1 MSISKIELL
10 ENEFEKNEE
19 KIDLLECECDKLWG
33 ELVEAQAKVRNI
45 TDIKNNLKNVNE
57 KINKKIIKLK
67 KKIIILYSNILMNNK
82 RSEYNR
88 NYYEKHREE
97 IIKKHLEYYHENKEY
112 INNRNKEYFVNY
124 YQQNKQRI
132 LTRVQNNYYL
142 KVGRIKKPEKIKI
155 KNEILENNIVISL
168 MD

>member
-1 MSISKIELL
+1 MNKSSLKTKVFIKPLAL
-10 ENEFEKNEE
+10 ACA
-19 KIDLLECECDKLWG
+19 CEC
-33 ELVEAQAKVRNI
+33 
-45 TDIKNNLKNVNE
+45 
-57 KINKKIIKLK
+57 
-67 KKIIILYSNILMNNK
+67 K

-88 NYYEKHREE
+88 NYYEKHRDE

-112 INNRNKEYFVNY
+112 INNRNKEYFINY

-142 KVGRIKKPEKIKI
+142 KVGRLKKPDRIII

>member
-1 MSISKIELL
+1 MNKSSLACA
-10 ENEFEKNEE
+10 
-19 KIDLLECECDKLWG
+19 CEG
-33 ELVEAQAKVRNI
+33 
-45 TDIKNNLKNVNE
+45 
-57 KINKKIIKLK
+57 
-67 KKIIILYSNILMNNK
+67 K

-88 NYYEKHREE
+88 NYYQKHRDE

-142 KVGRIKKPEKIKI
+142 KVGRLKKPDRIII

>member
-1 MSISKIELL
+1 
-10 ENEFEKNEE
+10 
-19 KIDLLECECDKLWG
+19 
-33 ELVEAQAKVRNI
+33 
-45 TDIKNNLKNVNE
+45 
-57 KINKKIIKLK
+57 
-67 KKIIILYSNILMNNK
+67 MNNKSSLACACEGK

-88 NYYEKHREE
+88 NYYQKHRDE

-142 KVGRIKKPEKIKI
+142 KVGRSKKPDRIILDPSGSIKSSTL
-155 KNEILENNIVISL
+155 KNVILENNIVISL

>member
-1 MSISKIELL
+1 M
-10 ENEFEKNEE
+10 
-19 KIDLLECECDKLWG
+19 
-33 ELVEAQAKVRNI
+33 
-45 TDIKNNLKNVNE
+45 
-57 KINKKIIKLK
+57 
-67 KKIIILYSNILMNNK
+67 NK

-88 NYYEKHREE
+88 NYYEKHRDE

-142 KVGRIKKPEKIKI
+142 KVGRSKKPERIII

>member
-1 MSISKIELL
+1 M
-10 ENEFEKNEE
+10 
-19 KIDLLECECDKLWG
+19 
-33 ELVEAQAKVRNI
+33 
-45 TDIKNNLKNVNE
+45 
-57 KINKKIIKLK
+57 
-67 KKIIILYSNILMNNK
+67 NK

-142 KVGRIKKPEKIKI
+142 KVGRLKKPDRIILDPSGSIKSSTL

>member
-1 MSISKIELL
+1 M
-10 ENEFEKNEE
+10 
-19 KIDLLECECDKLWG
+19 
-33 ELVEAQAKVRNI
+33 
-45 TDIKNNLKNVNE
+45 
-57 KINKKIIKLK
+57 
-67 KKIIILYSNILMNNK
+67 NK

-88 NYYEKHREE
+88 NYYEKHRDE

-142 KVGRIKKPEKIKI
+142 KVGRLKKPDRIII
-155 KNEILENNIVISL
+155 KNENLENNIVISL
-168 MD
+168 MDKK

>member
-1 MSISKIELL
+1 M
-10 ENEFEKNEE
+10 
-19 KIDLLECECDKLWG
+19 
-33 ELVEAQAKVRNI
+33 
-45 TDIKNNLKNVNE
+45 
-57 KINKKIIKLK
+57 
-67 KKIIILYSNILMNNK
+67 LYSNILMNNK

-88 NYYEKHREE
+88 NYYEKHRDE

-142 KVGRIKKPEKIKI
+142 KVGRLKKPDRIII

>member
-1 MSISKIELL
+1 
-10 ENEFEKNEE
+10 
-19 KIDLLECECDKLWG
+19 
-33 ELVEAQAKVRNI
+33 
-45 TDIKNNLKNVNE
+45 
-57 KINKKIIKLK
+57 
-67 KKIIILYSNILMNNK
+67 MNNK

-88 NYYEKHREE
+88 NYYEKHRDE

-142 KVGRIKKPEKIKI
+142 KVGRLKKPDRIII
-155 KNEILENNIVISL
+155 KNVILENNIVISL

>member
-1 MSISKIELL
+1 M
-10 ENEFEKNEE
+10 
-19 KIDLLECECDKLWG
+19 
-33 ELVEAQAKVRNI
+33 
-45 TDIKNNLKNVNE
+45 
-57 KINKKIIKLK
+57 
-67 KKIIILYSNILMNNK
+67 NK

-88 NYYEKHREE
+88 NYYEKHRDE

-112 INNRNKEYFVNY
+112 INNRNKEYFINY

-142 KVGRIKKPEKIKI
+142 KVGRLKKPDRIILDPSGSIKSSTL

>member
-1 MSISKIELL
+1 
-10 ENEFEKNEE
+10 
-19 KIDLLECECDKLWG
+19 
-33 ELVEAQAKVRNI
+33 
-45 TDIKNNLKNVNE
+45 
-57 KINKKIIKLK
+57 
-67 KKIIILYSNILMNNK
+67 MNNK

-88 NYYEKHREE
+88 NYYEKHREG

-142 KVGRIKKPEKIKI
+142 KVGRLKKPDRIII

>member
-1 MSISKIELL
+1 
-10 ENEFEKNEE
+10 
-19 KIDLLECECDKLWG
+19 
-33 ELVEAQAKVRNI
+33 
-45 TDIKNNLKNVNE
+45 
-57 KINKKIIKLK
+57 
-67 KKIIILYSNILMNNK
+67 MNNKSSLACACEGK

-142 KVGRIKKPEKIKI
+142 KVGRLKKPDRIII

>member
-1 MSISKIELL
+1 
-10 ENEFEKNEE
+10 
-19 KIDLLECECDKLWG
+19 
-33 ELVEAQAKVRNI
+33 
-45 TDIKNNLKNVNE
+45 
-57 KINKKIIKLK
+57 
-67 KKIIILYSNILMNNK
+67 MNNKSSLACACEGK

-142 KVGRIKKPEKIKI
+142 KVGRIKTPEKITI
-155 KNEILENNIVISL
+155 KNEY
-168 MD
+168 

>member
-1 MSISKIELL
+1 M
-10 ENEFEKNEE
+10 
-19 KIDLLECECDKLWG
+19 
-33 ELVEAQAKVRNI
+33 
-45 TDIKNNLKNVNE
+45 
-57 KINKKIIKLK
+57 
-67 KKIIILYSNILMNNK
+67 NK

-88 NYYEKHREE
+88 NYYEKHRDE

-124 YQQNKQRI
+124 YQQNKTRI

-142 KVGRIKKPEKIKI
+142 KVGRLKKPDRIILDPSCSIKSSTL

>member
-1 MSISKIELL
+1 
-10 ENEFEKNEE
+10 
-19 KIDLLECECDKLWG
+19 
-33 ELVEAQAKVRNI
+33 
-45 TDIKNNLKNVNE
+45 
-57 KINKKIIKLK
+57 
-67 KKIIILYSNILMNNK
+67 MNNKSSLKTKVFIKPLALACACEESKTLKSLKDFGK

-88 NYYEKHREE
+88 NYYQKHREE

-112 INNRNKEYFVNY
+112 INNRNKEYFINY

-142 KVGRIKKPEKIKI
+142 KVGRSKKPDRIILDPSGSIKSSTL

>member
-1 MSISKIELL
+1 MNNKSSLACA
-10 ENEFEKNEE
+10 
-19 KIDLLECECDKLWG
+19 CEC
-33 ELVEAQAKVRNI
+33 
-45 TDIKNNLKNVNE
+45 
-57 KINKKIIKLK
+57 
-67 KKIIILYSNILMNNK
+67 K
-82 RSEYNR
+82 RSEYIR

-142 KVGRIKKPEKIKI
+142 KVGRIRKPEKIKT
-155 KNEILENNIVISL
+155 KNEILENIIVISL

>member
-1 MSISKIELL
+1 MNNKSSLACA
-10 ENEFEKNEE
+10 
-19 KIDLLECECDKLWG
+19 CEC
-33 ELVEAQAKVRNI
+33 
-45 TDIKNNLKNVNE
+45 
-57 KINKKIIKLK
+57 
-67 KKIIILYSNILMNNK
+67 K

-142 KVGRIKKPEKIKI
+142 KVGRIKKSEKIKI

>member
-1 MSISKIELL
+1 M
-10 ENEFEKNEE
+10 
-19 KIDLLECECDKLWG
+19 
-33 ELVEAQAKVRNI
+33 
-45 TDIKNNLKNVNE
+45 
-57 KINKKIIKLK
+57 
-67 KKIIILYSNILMNNK
+67 
-82 RSEYNR
+82 
-88 NYYEKHREE
+88 YYQKHRDD

-142 KVGRIKKPEKIKI
+142 KVGRSKKPDRIII
-155 KNEILENNIVISL
+155 KNVILENNIVISL

>member
-1 MSISKIELL
+1 M
-10 ENEFEKNEE
+10 
-19 KIDLLECECDKLWG
+19 
-33 ELVEAQAKVRNI
+33 
-45 TDIKNNLKNVNE
+45 
-57 KINKKIIKLK
+57 
-67 KKIIILYSNILMNNK
+67 NK

-142 KVGRIKKPEKIKI
+142 KVGRLKKPDRIILDPSRSIKTSTL

>member
-1 MSISKIELL
+1 M
-10 ENEFEKNEE
+10 
-19 KIDLLECECDKLWG
+19 
-33 ELVEAQAKVRNI
+33 
-45 TDIKNNLKNVNE
+45 
-57 KINKKIIKLK
+57 
-67 KKIIILYSNILMNNK
+67 NK

-88 NYYEKHREE
+88 NYYEKHRDE

-112 INNRNKEYFVNY
+112 INNRNKENLVNY

-142 KVGRIKKPEKIKI
+142 KVGRIKKPDRII
-155 KNEILENNIVISL
+155 LKNEILENNIVISL

>member
-1 MSISKIELL
+1 M
-10 ENEFEKNEE
+10 
-19 KIDLLECECDKLWG
+19 
-33 ELVEAQAKVRNI
+33 
-45 TDIKNNLKNVNE
+45 
-57 KINKKIIKLK
+57 
-67 KKIIILYSNILMNNK
+67 LYSNILMNNK

-88 NYYEKHREE
+88 NYYEKHRDE

-112 INNRNKEYFVNY
+112 INNRNKEYFINY

-142 KVGRIKKPEKIKI
+142 KVGRLKKPDRIII

>member
-1 MSISKIELL
+1 M
-10 ENEFEKNEE
+10 
-19 KIDLLECECDKLWG
+19 
-33 ELVEAQAKVRNI
+33 
-45 TDIKNNLKNVNE
+45 
-57 KINKKIIKLK
+57 
-67 KKIIILYSNILMNNK
+67 NK

-88 NYYEKHREE
+88 NYYEKHRDE

-142 KVGRIKKPEKIKI
+142 KVGRSKKPDRIII